1 MSTFAYT
8 AIGRDGKRTN
18 GTLTADN
25 RAAAISQVSRLG
37 LHPVKVDESRNGK
50 SVPAAVAPKPLPKAP
65 ARPAPEAAPRGGG
78 LRGFLGGGAATPAKP
93 GPTGA
98 APVPVLPL

>member
-25 RAAAISQVSRLG
+25 RAAAIAQVSRLG

-50 SVPAAVAPKPLPKAP
+50 ATAVAAPKAP

-78 LRGFLGGGAATPAKP
+78 LRGMLKGGAATPAKA
-93 GPTGA
+93 GPSGA
-98 APVPVLPL
+98 GPIPVLPLQPPTV